1 MPPRTGATQ
10 QNHEVNFHGRT
21 NFRLEPEMGT
31 HSDSE
36 SCVVVFEHHG
46 HSHCHGHE
54 MPHSISSAALMV
66 IMGDGLHNFCDG
78 LAIGK

>member
-1 MPPRTGATQ
+1 
-10 QNHEVNFHGRT
+10 
-21 NFRLEPEMGT
+21 MGT